1 MSTAGWIVLLAVGIP
16 LIGFLVFLLL
26 DESFVRIDSGKLGL
40 LLVKG
45 RATDKVLLPGP
56 HWVPSLRR
64 MSVEEYPSL
73 ELAYRADPAPDTP
86 APSDTG
92 RGGRRRDSGTTTD
105 NERSG
110 PVLAATLG
118 DRALATVSY
127 TVRACLDPDSL
138 RSVHERFGPDGLW
151 AILRDEADRT
161 VAAVLGDPAH
171 TVDDLFGSRRVALEE
186 AITAALRES
195 LGADGLRLTM
205 FRLGK
210 VDLGRAGEAIQATVR
225 ARYELEREQA
235 DAATRLARARN
246 DAELAPLVEGIPVDV
261 VMRYRETE
269 LWREVAQRPDG
280 VSVVLPGPGGAAGG
294 AAVPTDSD
302 DAGGGLDAGLDA

>member
-1 MSTAGWIVLLAVGIP
+1 MSIAGLIVLLAIGLP
-16 LIGFLVFLLL
+16 LLGFLVFLLL
-26 DESFVRIDSGKLGL
+26 DDSFVRIDSGKIGL
-40 LLVKG
+40 LVVKG

-64 MSVEEYPSL
+64 MSVVEYPSL
-73 ELAYRADPAPDTP
+73 ELAYRADPSPDT
-86 APSDTG
+86 APPTTDTG
-92 RGGRRRDSGTTTD
+92 RRRSTTD
-105 NERSG
+105 TPDYERSG
-110 PVLAATLG
+110 PVLAAVMG
-118 DRALATVSY
+118 DRAHASVSY
-127 TVRACLDPDSL
+127 TVRACLNPESL
-138 RSVHERFGPDGLW
+138 RSTHERFGPDGLW

-171 TVDDLFGSRRVALEE
+171 SVDDLFGSRRVALEE
-186 AITAALRES
+186 AIAAALRDS
-195 LGADGLRLTM
+195 LGADGFRLTM

-280 VSVVLPGPGGAAGG
+280 VSVVLPGPGGGAGG
-294 AAVPTDSD
+294 PVVHGDGD
-302 DAGGGLDAGLDA
+302 DATDLDAGSAA